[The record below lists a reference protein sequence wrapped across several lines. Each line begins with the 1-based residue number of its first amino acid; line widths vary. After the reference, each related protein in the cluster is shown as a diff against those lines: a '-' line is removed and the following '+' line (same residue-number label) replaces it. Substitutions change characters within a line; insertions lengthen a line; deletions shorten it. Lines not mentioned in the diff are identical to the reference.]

1 MAVSPEPR
9 DPRGRRV
16 TGTHKTLS
24 QKGSPALQ
32 MQIEELAQFLPATR
46 ALPVLGS
53 SGARAAEPPIS
64 DFKLE
69 PHRDGVAQTL
79 SMAHSGHLRPA
90 GQAVG
95 ALRSRTSTGY
105 TSFRMLLK
113 HDYAAGPTM
122 TRRQGTVRGPL
133 GLQAIGDKTLLIRH
147 RHTACLVPVAA
158 GADDQV
164 YNEEVEK
171 LRDRTAA
178 YSTATCHTKE
188 C

>member
-1 MAVSPEPR
+1 MESLRHSAWHTVDIS
-9 DPRGRRV
+9 
-16 TGTHKTLS
+16 
-24 QKGSPALQ
+24 ALLVRLL
-32 MQIEELAQFLPATR
+32 ET
-46 ALPVLGS
+46 
-53 SGARAAEPPIS
+53 S
-64 DFKLE
+64 DL
-69 PHRDGVAQTL
+69 
-79 SMAHSGHLRPA
+79 
-90 GQAVG
+90 
-95 ALRSRTSTGY
+95 SRTSTGY

-147 RHTACLVPVAA
+147 RHTACPVPVAA

-188 C
+188 CWPVSFSVVLALPDHCL